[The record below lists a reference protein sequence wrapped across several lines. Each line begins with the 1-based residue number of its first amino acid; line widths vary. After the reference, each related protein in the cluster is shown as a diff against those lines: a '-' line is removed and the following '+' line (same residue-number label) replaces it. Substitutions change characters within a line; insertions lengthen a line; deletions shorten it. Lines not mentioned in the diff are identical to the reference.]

1 MGKGGPEGFLAGTG
15 LLGALEGFLSFAET
29 FFLEALGAFLEEALD
44 AFLALDFFAM
54 NIPT

>member
-15 LLGALEGFLSFAET
+15 LLEAFEGFLALAEA
-29 FFLEALGAFLEEALD
+29 FFFKALGAFLEEALE
-44 AFLALDFFAM
+44 AFFALDFFAM